1 MCNSY
6 FTVCRMTTKVYLDHT
21 ITAFDPAFLKSYQM
35 RAFGYS
41 FYSNICPSTS
51 IFYFFSDISSFM
63 FWGVFKYIKCL
74 QKNNPQFSSS
84 LSFKSHRSV
93 PSMKSTVT
101 PITSNFFHIPFCSIT
116 SVFFNKG
123 FLEWN
128 LLFSTQK
135 IVQSCQKFV
144 SREERRVNVVFAK
157 TCLDKH
163 YFCVL
168 YLRYI
173 PYLSDKT
180 IASLHGIQAL
190 NHW

>member
-1 MCNSY
+1 
-6 FTVCRMTTKVYLDHT
+6 MTTKVYLDHT

-84 LSFKSHRSV
+84 LSFKSHRGV

-116 SVFFNKG
+116 SVFFQQRFPWMKSAVFHSKDCPIMSKVRFTWG
-123 FLEWN
+123 AKSKCSFCKN
-128 LLFSTQK
+128 LS
-135 IVQSCQKFV
+135 
-144 SREERRVNVVFAK
+144 
-157 TCLDKH
+157 
-163 YFCVL
+163 
-168 YLRYI
+168 
-173 PYLSDKT
+173 
-180 IASLHGIQAL
+180 G
-190 NHW
+190 